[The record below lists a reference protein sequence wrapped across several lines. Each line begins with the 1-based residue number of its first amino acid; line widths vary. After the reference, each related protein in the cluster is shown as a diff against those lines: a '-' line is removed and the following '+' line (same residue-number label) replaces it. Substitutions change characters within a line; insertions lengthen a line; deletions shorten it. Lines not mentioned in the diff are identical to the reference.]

1 MIRFCNLYLPIRLAA
16 IAVVDSVI
24 ILLVALAALRL
35 TGNTAGAGAPIHYA
49 MAAAASCGVLLCFF
63 VFDLYDL
70 DAVHRWRDALRQSL
84 RAVGAVLAAPIVL
97 ALWIAPSS
105 ASLRALEVDTLAL
118 IAAVCGLRAL
128 SERVQRF
135 AAPGDRVLLVG
146 SDPIIQMIADVMR
159 RRPSVPFRLRG
170 VVMAEEGKAPADLLF
185 AMCGQTGE
193 LASVVE
199 ATRAER
205 VAVSAEAAASLR
217 PSDLLD
223 LRRKGARVED
233 AQALYESMTGR
244 VPVNLLDPRRLCYG
258 RSLAQGESMLAF
270 SRFAGAVMAAL
281 LLIAIS
287 PLLGAIALAIELDSP
302 GPVFYRQERV
312 GLGGRTF
319 PVLKFRSMRADAEKL
334 SGPVWATQRDPR
346 VTRVGAI
353 LRKLRL
359 DELPQLWNVLRGEM
373 AFIGPRPER
382 PNFVAMLAKEI
393 PFYDLR
399 HTIRP
404 GITGWAQVCA
414 GYGATIDESR
424 EKLEFDLFYLKNRSL
439 ALNALVAVKTI
450 KIMLCGKG
458 AR

>member
-1 MIRFCNLYLPIRLAA
+1 
-16 IAVVDSVI
+16 
-24 ILLVALAALRL
+24 
-35 TGNTAGAGAPIHYA
+35 
-49 MAAAASCGVLLCFF
+49 
-63 VFDLYDL
+63 
-70 DAVHRWRDALRQSL
+70 
-84 RAVGAVLAAPIVL
+84 
-97 ALWIAPSS
+97 
-105 ASLRALEVDTLAL
+105 
-118 IAAVCGLRAL
+118 
-128 SERVQRF
+128 
-135 AAPGDRVLLVG
+135 VLLVG

-223 LRRKGARVED
+223 VRRKGARVED

-287 PLLGAIALAIELDSP
+287 PLLGAIAFAIELDSP

-414 GYGATIDESR
+414 GYGATVDESR

-450 KIMLCGKG
+450 KIMLCCKG